1 MGGGRG
7 KQNVM
12 KMAQVKLKWD
22 KKKKLKEIK
31 EKTRAKKKKKDIE
44 ERLRGQVV
52 GSIERWAIK

>member
-1 MGGGRG
+1 
-7 KQNVM
+7 M